1 MITFLIMKLMLILLL
16 LLAHNADKP
25 RLETRVF
32 PAMQTVDLAKGCSQ
46 VLMTAEIKGTEDEGW
61 YCPQVIWEMPDGT
74 QAMEESDCAPF
85 EEREDYPRIWRR
97 RICAPAHPIGEPW
110 TVNVKL
116 KKNDKTIAFAEIRF
130 VVK

>member
-1 MITFLIMKLMLILLL
+1 MLSFLIMRLLLVVILLL
-16 LLAHNADKP
+16 AQNADKP

-32 PAMQTVDLAKGCSQ
+32 PAMQTVDLSKGCSQ
-46 VLMTAEIKGTEDEGW
+46 VLLTAEIKGVEDERW

-74 QAMEESDCAPF
+74 QAMEESDCPPF

-97 RICAPAHPIGEPW
+97 RVCAPAHPKGDPW
-110 TVNVKL
+110 SVYVRL
-116 KKNDKTIAFAEIRF
+116 KKNDKVIGFSEIRF